1 MMGPL
6 SRCLSI
12 LIYHR
17 VVAEPDPLAPDQVC
31 AREFDW
37 QLAALSRWFKVLSL
51 REAVTRLRDGTLPIR
66 SACVTFDD
74 GYADNV
80 TVALPILRRRGVPAT
95 FFLAIGFIDG
105 GTMWNDSV
113 IETVRNAQGDT
124 LDARC
129 IGLDTLDIS
138 TVGLRRR
145 AIDGLLAALKYLP
158 LEERQK
164 RAEELAAETSRSLPS
179 DLMMTTEQVRRLHA
193 SDMEI
198 GAHTVTHPILSQ
210 LDPERADNEIR
221 DGKRRLEAITEN
233 PVTLFAYP
241 NGKPGRDYLR
251 EHVGMVKSLGF
262 EAAVSTARGVS
273 HAASDPFQLP
283 RFTPWDRTPGRF
295 VLRLFQ
301 NTFRTRADQA

>member
-80 TVALPILRRRGVPAT
+80 TVALPILRQRGVPAT

-129 IGLDTLDIS
+129 IGLDMLDIS

-210 LDPERADNEIR
+210 LDPERAENEIR